1 MTTSKQKAEVK
12 EKGFREELLGQMI
25 TLSTSGFGFVA
36 ALAWNETIQQIF
48 KDYLEPSLPNAGIL
62 TQLLYAIIVTIL
74 AVFITYQLT
83 RMYTRLQN
91 RNK

>member
-1 MTTSKQKAEVK
+1 MTKTKQKAEQK
-12 EKGFREELLGQMI
+12 EKSFREELLGQMI

-36 ALAWNETIQQIF
+36 ALAWNETIQKIF
-48 KDYLEPSLPNAGIL
+48 KDYLGPNLPNTGIL
-62 TQLLYAIIVTIL
+62 TQLLYAIIVTVF

-83 RMYTRLQN
+83 RIYSRLQN